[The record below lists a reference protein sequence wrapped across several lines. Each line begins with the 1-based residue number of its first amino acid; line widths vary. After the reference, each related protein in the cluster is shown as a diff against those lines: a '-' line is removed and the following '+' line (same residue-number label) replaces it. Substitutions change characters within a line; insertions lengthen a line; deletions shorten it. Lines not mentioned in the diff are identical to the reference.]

1 MFTRRQFVLSSLAAA
16 AVPSL
21 LPRVAHARLPLPRR
35 QFADVPL
42 RSVKLR
48 DDCWMIA
55 ERGGN
60 SMLLNTKEGPVLV
73 DTKITGSG
81 QLLAR
86 ETRKVVG
93 EAPSMVINTHHHFDH
108 TGGNFAFDDAAE
120 IVAHKNLNPRMQ
132 ANLDQM
138 FKSSLATEINAMRNA
153 GKLEE
158 AAEMARWADALTVD
172 DFKADREYDD
182 TLAITR
188 GETKIALHH
197 HGNGHTDNDTIVHL
211 PDLNVVHMGDL
222 FFHRM
227 YPFIDRDAGATTV
240 GWRAVIRK
248 SLDLCDEKTIVIPGH
263 GEITDRVGLAAQIT
277 FFDQLQAIVEK
288 ATRDGQGKA
297 TIGALKPAEFEDYG
311 LDMLREQ
318 ALTAMYDELAMG
330 MN

>member
-1 MFTRRQFVLSSLAAA
+1 MFTRRRFVLSSLAVA

-21 LPRVAHARLPLPRR
+21 LPRFAHARLRAPRR

-48 DDCWMIA
+48 DDCWLIA

-60 SMLLNTKEGPVLV
+60 SMLLNTKEGPALI

-81 QLLAR
+81 RLLAR
-86 ETRKVVG
+86 ETRRVVG

-108 TGGNFAFDDAAE
+108 TGGNFAFDDTAE

-138 FKSSLATEINAMRNA
+138 FKPSLAAEINALRNA
-153 GKLEE
+153 GKEQE
-158 AAEMARWADALTVD
+158 AAEMAQWADALTVD
-172 DFKADREYDD
+172 DFKADRTYDD

-188 GETKIALHH
+188 GETKFALHH
-197 HGNGHTDNDTIVHL
+197 FGNGHTDNDTIVHL
-211 PDLNVVHMGDL
+211 PDLDVVHMGDL
-222 FFHRM
+222 FFNRM
-227 YPFIDRDAGATTV
+227 YPFIDRDAGANTV

-248 SLDLCDEKTIVIPGH
+248 ALEMCGEKTIVIPGH
-263 GEITDRVGLAAQIT
+263 GEVTDRAGLAKQIE

-288 ATRDGQGKA
+288 AMREGSGKA
-297 TIGALKPAEFEDYG
+297 TIGALQPAEFEGFG

-318 ALTAMYDELAMG
+318 ALTAMYDELAIG